1 LNGCACDRC
10 SDLVGGGVRGIL
22 VIPALLG
29 LALLRVAFDGEAGI
43 QPWLH
48 LRAELQDA
56 HTRIE
61 VLRAQVEEL
70 EREADLL
77 DVRGFAL
84 ESAVREELELV
95 RPGQTLIRLGGNGV
109 SSARIP

>member
-1 LNGCACDRC
+1 M
-10 SDLVGGGVRGIL
+10 RGIL
-22 VIPALLG
+22 VIPDLLG

-48 LRAELQDA
+48 LRGELQDA

-61 VLRAQVEEL
+61 ALRAQVEGL
-70 EREADLL
+70 EREAELL
-77 DVRGFAL
+77 DVRGFEL
-84 ESAVREELELV
+84 EAAVREELELV
-95 RPGQTLIRLGGNGV
+95 RPGQTLVRFRENGV